1 MSCGYRNLTIP
12 TVREA
17 LGQPNAIGANQ
28 RSVTFVRSNTTLGV
42 SSGLKKESCM
52 RISQI
57 VKVDAQ

>member
-1 MSCGYRNLTIP
+1 MTIP

-17 LGQPNAIGANQ
+17 IGQPNAIGAYQ